1 MGEEET
7 MSGLTEP
14 LSSEELA
21 EWEELTEQSTRRSGR
36 LGRMRPEKVKKLS
49 PATLASVREDD
60 HYEEHHGI
68 NGLRACRIC
77 GICLARLR
85 PRHIAYLSEK
95 HEPMDSRQYRD
106 YCRLRGWGMP
116 PVDSVLKLKQARNG
130 NEAAKERDPDGAKL
144 QANRSSRN
152 QRDRIRTDEKY
163 RQRSNE
169 LSRGRLFS
177 RRSSNGRELV
187 PCLESPC
194 SDLGHKFEWLDPHLV
209 SVHEMSWREY
219 QRKHPD
225 ALRGTPE
232 QLETRTAHLVDMR
245 TKYRDQFSGGRP
257 ADWMER
263 PTDWR
268 IIGNELLSKEH
279 MSNKELAARLDASR
293 IAKCPYSDTWD
304 ASVKERGFEK
314 FINQIRGWVKRPG
327 RVAESK
333 AVNSLVRK

>member
-1 MGEEET
+1 MGKEGQSVSE
-7 MSGLTEP
+7 LTEP

-49 PATLASVREDD
+49 PATLARVREDD

-68 NGLRACRIC
+68 NDLRACRIC

-85 PRHIAYLSEK
+85 PQHIAYLSEK

-169 LSRGRLFS
+169 LSRGRLFI
-177 RRSSNGRELV
+177 RRSSNGRELA

-194 SDLGHKFEWLDPHLV
+194 CELGHKFEWLDPHLA
-209 SVHEMSWREY
+209 SVHSMSWREY

-225 ALRGTPE
+225 APRGTPE

-245 TKYRDQFSGGRP
+245 SKYAKSWVVAVPPIGWKGR
-257 ADWMER
+257 
-263 PTDWR
+263 
-268 IIGNELLSKEH
+268 
-279 MSNKELAARLDASR
+279 
-293 IAKCPYSDTWD
+293 
-304 ASVKERGFEK
+304 
-314 FINQIRGWVKRPG
+314 
-327 RVAESK
+327 
-333 AVNSLVRK
+333 